1 MPNDIDLTD
10 NNESKIL
17 IIKNFVN
24 RKISALF
31 VCLLLLKQVSEF
43 LFPIER
49 VDEKLKKKLA
59 NYDYELSREELNKMV
74 KIVFDKM
81 GSLNK

>member
-1 MPNDIDLTD
+1 MLL
-10 NNESKIL
+10 EKFMLYS
-17 IIKNFVN
+17 
-24 RKISALF
+24 F
-31 VCLLLLKQVSEF
+31 VCFFKQVSEF

>member
-1 MPNDIDLTD
+1 MLY
-10 NNESKIL
+10 S
-17 IIKNFVN
+17 F
-24 RKISALF
+24 F
-31 VCLLLLKQVSEF
+31 KQVSEF